1 MGKRTGTIY
10 VVDDDASV
18 RQGLTRLL
26 ESADWAVE
34 AFASAAEFLD
44 EVRSEALGCIL
55 LDVSM
60 PDMTGP
66 ELHERLRASGYT
78 LPVIYLSGRGT
89 VAIGVHAMRV
99 GAYDF
104 LEKPV
109 DDAALLAA
117 IEDAMAR
124 YEQVRNRE
132 SHLHD
137 VRQRLARLSP
147 REREVMDQVILGRLN
162 KQIASDLDIGVKTVK
177 VHRGRVMSKMRVHSV
192 AELVHLCDE
201 LGLGRLE
208 PTETA

>member
-1 MGKRTGTIY
+1 MGKNTGTVF

-26 ESADWAVE
+26 ESAGWAVE
-34 AFASAAEFLD
+34 AFASATEFLA
-44 EVRSEALGCIL
+44 EPRSDAIGCLL

-60 PDMTGP
+60 PGMTGP
-66 ELHERLRASGYT
+66 ELHDQLRARGCA
-78 LPVIYLSGRGT
+78 LPVIFLSGRAT

-109 DDAALLAA
+109 DDEALLAA
-117 IEDAMAR
+117 IEGAMER
-124 YEQVRNRE
+124 YEQVRRRE
-132 SHLHD
+132 SHLHEI
-137 VRQRLARLSP
+137 RQRLTRLSP

-201 LGLGRLE
+201 LGLVKRE
-208 PTETA
+208 AAETA

>member
-1 MGKRTGTIY
+1 MGKNTGTIY

-26 ESADWAVE
+26 ESAGWAVE
-34 AFASAAEFLD
+34 PFASAAEFLAA
-44 EVRSEALGCIL
+44 ERSQAIGCLL

-60 PDMTGP
+60 PGMTGP
-66 ELHERLRASGYT
+66 ELHDQLRASGCA
-78 LPVIYLSGRGT
+78 LPVIFLSGRAT
-89 VAIGVHAMRV
+89 VAIGVNAMRV

-109 DDAALLAA
+109 DDAILLAA
-117 IEDAMAR
+117 IEDAIGR
-124 YEQVRNRE
+124 YELVRNKE
-132 SHLHD
+132 SRQHEI
-137 VRQRLARLSP
+137 RQRLSRLSP

-192 AELVHLCDE
+192 AELVHVCDE
-201 LGLGRLE
+201 LALVKRE
-208 PTETA
+208 AAETA